1 MNPAVFQD
9 CRFRDFQHHH
19 CETGEHRGTEQF
31 VDGNFAVLI
40 HVVEKALS
48 EYKTVSVRPFIRLT
62 VPMWFWRL
70 VPQFVIRST
79 IRLPSCFSV
88 VAN

>member
-1 MNPAVFQD
+1 M
-9 CRFRDFQHHH
+9 
-19 CETGEHRGTEQF
+19 EQF
-31 VDGNFAVLI
+31 LDGNFASLV

-62 VPMWFWRL
+62 VPTWFWRL
-70 VPQFVIRST
+70 VPQFVIRSA
-79 IRLPSCFSV
+79 IPLPSCFSV